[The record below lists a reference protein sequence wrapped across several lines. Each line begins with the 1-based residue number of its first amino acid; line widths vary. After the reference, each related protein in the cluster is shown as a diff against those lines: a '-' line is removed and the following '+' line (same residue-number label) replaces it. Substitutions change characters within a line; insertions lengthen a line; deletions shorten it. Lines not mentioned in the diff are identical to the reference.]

1 MTDADEQSR
10 LNLRLLQD
18 GYFFDRETWVDGMAK
33 YFVILT
39 NLTAKNAHIVT
50 NEMVAP
56 SGADA
61 LAQRSRSIGFFR
73 LTYGEH
79 YSEHCPGDA
88 VGSTRGRRRSAIVI
102 GILLKRVTTMDLG
115 LKEKVVLVT
124 GGSKGIGFACAR
136 AFALEGA
143 KVAIVSRDPAN
154 LARAYEQLKAEG
166 LHVHRT
172 RADLHEPHSAADIV
186 EEVSTALGPID
197 VLVNSAGAARRYDP
211 EALDADA
218 FRATMEAKYFPY
230 IYPQQ
235 EVLRRMA
242 ERAKAGDGG
251 DPGTVVN
258 IIGMGGK
265 VASDIHIAGGA
276 ANAALMLATVGLAH
290 YYARFG
296 IRINAINPGATLTE
310 RVEEAA
316 KLEAAQQGVETAE
329 ALARSEA
336 KVPLGRYAKPEEIA
350 DVALFLAS
358 RRASYV
364 TGAIVP
370 MDGGSTP
377 LI

>member
-1 MTDADEQSR
+1 
-10 LNLRLLQD
+10 
-18 GYFFDRETWVDGMAK
+18 
-33 YFVILT
+33 
-39 NLTAKNAHIVT
+39 
-50 NEMVAP
+50 
-56 SGADA
+56 
-61 LAQRSRSIGFFR
+61 
-73 LTYGEH
+73 
-79 YSEHCPGDA
+79 
-88 VGSTRGRRRSAIVI
+88 
-102 GILLKRVTTMDLG
+102 MDLG
-115 LKEKVVLVT
+115 LKNKVVLVT
-124 GGSKGIGFACAR
+124 GGSKGIGLACAR
-136 AFALEGA
+136 AFAVEGA

-154 LARAYEQLKAEG
+154 LARAREQLASEG
-166 LHVHRT
+166 LHVHLT
-172 RADLHEPHSAADIV
+172 RADLQEAHSAADIV
-186 EEVSTALGPID
+186 EEVTAAVGPID
-197 VLVNSAGAARRYDP
+197 VLINSAGAARRYDP
-211 EALDADA
+211 ETLDAAA

-242 ERAKAGDGG
+242 ERVKATKAGEGAE
-251 DPGTVVN
+251 PGTIVN

-265 VASDIHIAGGA
+265 MASDIHIAGGA

-290 YYARFG
+290 YYARYG

-310 RVEEAA
+310 RVEEAL
-316 KLEAAQQGVETAE
+316 KLEAGQQGVDTAE
-329 ALARSEA
+329 ALARGQA

>member
-1 MTDADEQSR
+1 
-10 LNLRLLQD
+10 
-18 GYFFDRETWVDGMAK
+18 
-33 YFVILT
+33 
-39 NLTAKNAHIVT
+39 
-50 NEMVAP
+50 
-56 SGADA
+56 
-61 LAQRSRSIGFFR
+61 
-73 LTYGEH
+73 
-79 YSEHCPGDA
+79 
-88 VGSTRGRRRSAIVI
+88 
-102 GILLKRVTTMDLG
+102 MDLG
-115 LKEKVVLVT
+115 LKGKVVLIT

-136 AFALEGA
+136 AFAQEGA

-154 LARAYEQLKAEG
+154 LARAYEQLKQEG
-166 LHVHRT
+166 FHVHRA
-172 RADLHEPHSAADIV
+172 RGDLHEPHSAADIV
-186 EEVSTALGPID
+186 EEVSTAVGPID

-211 EALDADA
+211 ETLDAAA
-218 FRATMEAKYFPY
+218 FKATMDAKYFPY

-242 ERAKAGDGG
+242 ERAKAADKGNDGNGDE
-251 DPGTVVN
+251 PGTIVN

-290 YYARFG
+290 YYARYG
-296 IRINAINPGATLTE
+296 IRINAINPGSTLTE
-310 RVEEAA
+310 RVEEAV
-316 KLEAAQQGVETAE
+316 KLEAAQQGIDNAE
-329 ALARSEA
+329 ALARGQA

-370 MDGGSTP
+370 MDGCSVP

>member
-1 MTDADEQSR
+1 
-10 LNLRLLQD
+10 
-18 GYFFDRETWVDGMAK
+18 
-33 YFVILT
+33 
-39 NLTAKNAHIVT
+39 
-50 NEMVAP
+50 
-56 SGADA
+56 
-61 LAQRSRSIGFFR
+61 
-73 LTYGEH
+73 
-79 YSEHCPGDA
+79 
-88 VGSTRGRRRSAIVI
+88 
-102 GILLKRVTTMDLG
+102 MDLG
-115 LKEKVVLVT
+115 LKDKVVLIT

-136 AFALEGA
+136 AFAQEGA

-154 LARAYEQLKAEG
+154 LARAYEQLKQEG

-186 EEVSTALGPID
+186 EEVSTAVGPID
-197 VLVNSAGAARRYDP
+197 VLINSAGAARRYDP
-211 EALDADA
+211 ETLDADA

-242 ERAKAGDGG
+242 ERAKTGG
-251 DPGTVVN
+251 GAEPGTIVN

-265 VASDIHIAGGA
+265 MASDIHIAGGA

-290 YYARFG
+290 YYARYG

-310 RVEEAA
+310 RVEEAV
-316 KLEAAQQGVETAE
+316 KLEAAQQGIENAD
-329 ALARSEA
+329 ALARGQA
-336 KVPLGRYAKPEEIA
+336 RVPLGRYAKPEEIA

-370 MDGGSTP
+370 MDGGSAP

>member
-1 MTDADEQSR
+1 
-10 LNLRLLQD
+10 
-18 GYFFDRETWVDGMAK
+18 
-33 YFVILT
+33 
-39 NLTAKNAHIVT
+39 
-50 NEMVAP
+50 
-56 SGADA
+56 
-61 LAQRSRSIGFFR
+61 
-73 LTYGEH
+73 
-79 YSEHCPGDA
+79 
-88 VGSTRGRRRSAIVI
+88 
-102 GILLKRVTTMDLG
+102 MDLG
-115 LKEKVVLVT
+115 LKDKVVLIT

-154 LARAYEQLKAEG
+154 LARAYEQLKQEG

-186 EEVSTALGPID
+186 EEVSTAVGPID

-211 EALDADA
+211 ETLDADA

-242 ERAKAGDGG
+242 ERAKSGNPGE
-251 DPGTVVN
+251 PGTIVN

-265 VASDIHIAGGA
+265 IASDIHIAGGA
-276 ANAALMLATVGLAH
+276 AIGLAH
-290 YYARFG
+290 YYARYG

-310 RVEEAA
+310 RVEEAV
-316 KLEAAQQGVETAE
+316 KLEATQQGIQSAE
-329 ALARSEA
+329 ALTRGQA

-370 MDGGSTP
+370 MDGGSAP